1 VFLELAEQTSLEQTK
16 TFNTL
21 KPMIWRKY
29 SCQKLSQFSQGNNVL
44 DASASN
50 LDGFPWRDTC
60 VSSTLLNRPIWNK
73 FSLCHHE
80 NYIVQEVFFQKLPQ
94 FSQGDNVIDAAATNI
109 DGFHRR
115 DIRVFEL
122 K

>member
-1 VFLELAEQTSLEQTK
+1 
-16 TFNTL
+16 
-21 KPMIWRKY
+21 M
-29 SCQKLSQFSQGNNVL
+29 
-44 DASASN
+44 
-50 LDGFPWRDTC
+50 
-60 VSSTLLNRPIWNK
+60 
-73 FSLCHHE
+73 
-80 NYIVQEVFFQKLPQ
+80 QEVFFQKLPQ